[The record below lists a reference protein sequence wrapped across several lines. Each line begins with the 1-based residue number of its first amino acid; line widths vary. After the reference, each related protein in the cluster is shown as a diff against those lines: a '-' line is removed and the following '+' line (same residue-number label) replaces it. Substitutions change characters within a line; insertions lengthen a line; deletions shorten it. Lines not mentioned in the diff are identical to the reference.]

1 MRNRIIIAGIA
12 LLLLCSSSK
21 ANDTFATLGAGG
33 LVSQKTTE
41 VVMESED
48 LQISPHQIVVRYVF
62 RNITDKDV
70 EAVVAFP
77 LPDLHGGDVYHEPMS
92 LPDESQ
98 LNFVDFTVAS
108 GGKPISAS
116 LESRAWLEG
125 RDITPRL
132 EAIHLPVSVL
142 VKPLNQALAKL
153 SPAEIKRLET
163 EDLIASE
170 EYADSATGKMKRDWY
185 AAWTMRVKFY
195 WTQRFPAHQT
205 VELTQTYR
213 PVVGGS
219 YIPAND
225 SGNSS
230 ARRYCG
236 GPEAFR
242 EIAEFKQRH
251 PAKNQDDIS
260 LWERTVR
267 YILTTAN
274 NWNGPIRKFHVTVLS
289 DASEDI
295 VLTCLPGLKRTG
307 DTRYEVSHSDWR
319 PTAEIELMIL
329 QAHKPDGR

>member
-1 MRNRIIIAGIA
+1 MRIRIIIASIA
-12 LLLLCSSSK
+12 LLLHCSSSK
-21 ANDTFATLGAGG
+21 GNDTFVTLGAGG
-33 LVSQKTTE
+33 LVPQKTTR

-77 LPDLHGGDVYHEPMS
+77 LPDLNGGDVYHEPMS

-98 LNFVDFTVAS
+98 LNFVDFTVTS
-108 GGKPISAS
+108 DGKPIPTS
-116 LESRAWLEG
+116 LESRAWLNG
-125 RDITPRL
+125 RDITARL
-132 EAIHLPVSVL
+132 EAAHVPVSVL
-142 VKPLNQALAKL
+142 VKPLNDSLAKL
-153 SPAEIKRLET
+153 SPAEIKRLERQ
-163 EDLIASE
+163 ELISSE

-225 SGNSS
+225 SGNSN

-242 EIAEFKQRH
+242 EIAELKQRH
-251 PAKNQDDIS
+251 STKSGDDIS
-260 LWERTVR
+260 LWERTIR

-274 NWNGPIRKFHVTVLS
+274 NWAGPSANST
-289 DASEDI
+289 
-295 VLTCLPGLKRTG
+295 
-307 DTRYEVSHSDWR
+307 
-319 PTAEIELMIL
+319 
-329 QAHKPDGR
+329 